1 MDQFDSPAADSAD
14 AAVEAYLR
22 RVDRGEIVDR
32 EQFLAAHDDVDAELR
47 SFFAAEDLLCDL
59 FQISALELAGC
70 G

>member
-1 MDQFDSPAADSAD
+1 MDQIDSPAADSAD

-22 RVDRGEIVDR
+22 RVDRGEMVDR

-47 SFFAAEDLLCDL
+47 SFFAAEDLLGDL